1 MTPQPLVS
9 GGSWLMIVMLL
20 TTMIHSRR
28 NRLRQRD
35 ELPHVGLDRVAV
47 AADLARPADQATP

>member
-1 MTPQPLVS
+1 
-9 GGSWLMIVMLL
+9 MIVMLL